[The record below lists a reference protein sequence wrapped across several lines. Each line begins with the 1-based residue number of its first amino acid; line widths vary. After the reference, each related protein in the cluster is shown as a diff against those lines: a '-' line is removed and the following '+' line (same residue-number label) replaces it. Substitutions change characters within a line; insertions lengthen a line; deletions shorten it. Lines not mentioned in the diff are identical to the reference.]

1 MTTFISNAP
10 VDMIV
15 LEEIALLTGND
26 TEFDFA
32 GPDLMLSHIGNV
44 SFLFTGDPDTETV
57 NGLAVITGGTIK
69 YQFLGFHV
77 AGDPN
82 VHSVLD
88 VLNLTLSG
96 DDDVIGSNG
105 ADNLVALRGSDRI
118 DGRNGDDVI
127 NGGRGLDRLSGG
139 AGRDTFVFDYLPS
152 SGRNADIIRDMHPHA
167 DQIALDSGA
176 FAGLGKLG
184 ELDGDRFH
192 VGRKAADHHDRILY
206 DDRTG
211 ALFYDSDGVGK
222 AHAVKFA
229 IVSPGLH
236 LTHHDFDVV

>member
-1 MTTFISNAP
+1 MTFFTANTP

-15 LEEIALLTGND
+15 LEEIALLTGKD

-32 GPDLMLSHIGNV
+32 GTDLMLSHIGDV
-44 SFLFTGDPDTETV
+44 SFLFTGNPKAEVV
-57 NGLAVITGGTIK
+57 NGLVVIKDGTIA
-69 YQFLGFHV
+69 YQFLDIQV

-96 DDDVIGSNG
+96 DDDIIGSNG
-105 ADNLVALRGSDRI
+105 ADNLLGLGGSDRI

-139 AGRDTFVFDYLPS
+139 AGDDTFVFDYLPS
-152 SGRNADIIRDMHPHA
+152 SGRKADIIRDMHPRT
-167 DQIALDSGA
+167 DQIALHSDA

-184 ELDGDRFH
+184 QLDGDRFH
-192 VGRKAADHHDRILY
+192 VGSKAADHDDRILY
-206 DDRTG
+206 NDKTG
-211 ALFYDSDGVGK
+211 ALTYDSDGIGK

-229 IVSPGLH
+229 MVSPGLH
-236 LTHHDFDVV
+236 LTHHDFDVI